1 MTREEQL
8 VFCKKCT
15 NRTLDM
21 QQGML
26 CNLTGLKAD
35 FAPTCSN
42 YTLDTSIEERLNDD
56 KHLQREDMITLVSD
70 ENLAKIKAEQNLP
83 AAIFGGIC
91 AGIIGALLWAVITTA
106 TGYQIGFMAIGIGAM
121 VGLATGY
128 FGKGIDLT
136 FGLLGGV
143 IALLSCVLGNFF
155 SIIGAIA
162 TYEEL
167 GYLETLVLFDYA
179 QAIPIMSET
188 FSPMDILFYAI
199 ATFEGYK
206 YAFRKLT
213 EKELSQLS
221 K

>member
-1 MTREEQL
+1 
-8 VFCKKCT
+8 
-15 NRTLDM
+15 
-21 QQGML
+21 
-26 CNLTGLKAD
+26 
-35 FAPTCSN
+35 
-42 YTLDTSIEERLNDD
+42 
-56 KHLQREDMITLVSD
+56 MITLVSD

-91 AGIIGALLWAVITTA
+91 AGIIGALVWAVITTV

>member
-1 MTREEQL
+1 
-8 VFCKKCT
+8 
-15 NRTLDM
+15 M

-35 FAPTCSN
+35 FAPTCSS
-42 YTLDTSIEERLNDD
+42 YILDTSIEERLNDEE
-56 KHLQREDMITLVSD
+56 HLQREDIITLVSD

-83 AAIFGGIC
+83 AAIFGGFC
-91 AGIIGALLWAVITTA
+91 AGIIGALLWAIITTA
-106 TGYQIGFMAIGIGAM
+106 TGYQIGFMAIGIGAL
-121 VGLATGY
+121 VGLATVY
-128 FGKGIDLT
+128 FGKGIDLK
-136 FGLLGGV
+136 FGLLGGG
-143 IALLSCVLGNFF
+143 IALLSCALGNFF

-188 FSPMDILFYAI
+188 FSPIDVLFYAI

-213 EKELSQLS
+213 EKELFQRN

>member
-35 FAPTCSN
+35 FAPTCLN
-42 YTLDTSIEERLNDD
+42 YTLDISIEERLNDD

-91 AGIIGALLWAVITTA
+91 AGILGALLWAVITTA

-213 EKELSQLS
+213 EKELSQLN